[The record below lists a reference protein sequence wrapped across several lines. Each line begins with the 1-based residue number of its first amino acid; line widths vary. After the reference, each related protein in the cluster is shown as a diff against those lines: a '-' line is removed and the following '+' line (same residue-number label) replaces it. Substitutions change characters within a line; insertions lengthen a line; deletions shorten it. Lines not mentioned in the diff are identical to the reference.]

1 MSPFDGSGSSTQ
13 KNEVHWTPPASLKSS
28 KTGGI
33 NEPSLNTAEV
43 LVDVAGPILRRH
55 VTGPRRTVS
64 RASLKSFGITGSD
77 LGTPPPAEDSPRNIT
92 PLSPDT
98 PSVGPGLVAP
108 PPTDESTEP
117 SPISIEKEPATVN
130 ASTDSHNPSSNTE
143 SYHSFPSPFQ
153 TASPAT
159 NKYHAGTRETATE
172 GNTPSP
178 DLEPGIEPHNPAP
191 VIEVTIEDR
200 DDPPIP
206 EKSES
211 QILTPEVQVQL
222 DLLLLQAIDA
232 VKGLVLLAA
241 RQENLRDLLLVFIVA
256 GLRFWQWFLSAMAGQ
271 VRNRLI
277 DTDGWAKEDEK

>member
-1 MSPFDGSGSSTQ
+1 
-13 KNEVHWTPPASLKSS
+13 
-28 KTGGI
+28 
-33 NEPSLNTAEV
+33 
-43 LVDVAGPILRRH
+43 
-55 VTGPRRTVS
+55 
-64 RASLKSFGITGSD
+64 
-77 LGTPPPAEDSPRNIT
+77 
-92 PLSPDT
+92 
-98 PSVGPGLVAP
+98 
-108 PPTDESTEP
+108 
-117 SPISIEKEPATVN
+117 
-130 ASTDSHNPSSNTE
+130 
-143 SYHSFPSPFQ
+143 
-153 TASPAT
+153 
-159 NKYHAGTRETATE
+159 
-172 GNTPSP
+172 
-178 DLEPGIEPHNPAP
+178 LEPGIEPHNPAP

-211 QILTPEVQVQL
+211 RTLTPEVQVQL